1 MIKKVKL
8 ENEDCTSL
16 NGAAYESRGDF
27 IFLLQLLRN
36 YNEDNNAAIDNLYN
50 KLIIKIVEEQLIIQE
65 VSKKYVPLEDI
76 IYKKTFDSNSG
87 QMIYDKKYNIE
98 ILNLYHY
105 DFTSFIQF
113 SPYQYIEINKFN
125 KILSDKNKVKIKE
138 ILNDAYNGNDELRK
152 MSRLIEKQYKT
163 TDESKLFFDI
173 LGNVILEFKI
183 IGENNE

>member
-36 YNEDNNAAIDNLYN
+36 YDEDNNAAIDNLYN

-65 VSKKYVPLEDI
+65 VSKKYAPLEDI

-105 DFTSFIQF
+105 DFTGFIQF
-113 SPYQYIEINKFN
+113 SPYQYIEIDKFN
-125 KILSDKNKVKIKE
+125 KILNDKNKVKIKE
-138 ILNDAYNGNDELRK
+138 ILNDAYNSNDELRK

>member
-8 ENEDCTSL
+8 ENEDCTNLS
-16 NGAAYESRGDF
+16 GAAYESRGDF

-36 YNEDNNAAIDNLYN
+36 YDENNNAAIDNLYN

-65 VSKKYVPLEDI
+65 VSKKYAPLEDI

-98 ILNLYHY
+98 VLNLYPY

-113 SPYQYIEINKFN
+113 SPYQYIEIDKFN
-125 KILSDKNKVKIKE
+125 KILNNKNKNKIQE
-138 ILNDAYNGNDELRK
+138 ILNDVYEGNNELQK
-152 MSRLIEKQYKT
+152 MSRLIQKQYKSNT
-163 TDESKLFFDI
+163 ELKLFFDI
-173 LGNVILEFKI
+173 LGNNILEFNI